1 MPRPRPDSVIALAP
15 ALARRQA
22 RARVGLAR
30 EQVGHLSDPEAQNTH
45 PPHTHPP
52 YAHPPLAPPPGPGRI
67 TLGFAQEEA
76 WLGGGLAAAG
86 LHEAW
91 AASPA
96 DAPAAL
102 AFALLLAELKR
113 QQTGQ
118 QIGAHPPPLLW
129 LREEKAGT
137 RDHPHAPGLAMLG
150 IDPNAITLLALPD
163 PRAVLR
169 AGLDCLREEGT
180 GASVLIELAGRQPLL
195 DLTASRRL
203 ALAAQANGAL
213 ALLLRRDAPVA
224 PSAAHSR
231 WQVAAATSSLPIGAG
246 TGSDTSFGRAP
257 SHPAFALT
265 LLRQR
270 GGRDGLHLFL
280 EWNCDTASFHERG
293 TDTVQPARASPDGQ
307 APLFGAGLAMVAG
320 AAGAARGAGAG

>member
-1 MPRPRPDSVIALAP
+1 MSRPHPDSVIALAP

-22 RARVGLAR
+22 RAAVGHAR
-30 EQVGHLSDPEAQNTH
+30 EQVERASCPEA
-45 PPHTHPP
+45 PG
-52 YAHPPLAPPPGPGRI
+52 APSSNDNRI
-67 TLGFAQEEA
+67 ALGFEQEEA

-113 QQTGQ
+113 RQAP
-118 QIGAHPPPLLW
+118 AHSPPLLW
-129 LREEKAGT
+129 LREETSRT
-137 RDHPHAPGLAMLG
+137 RDRPHAPGLAMLG
-150 IDPNAITLLALPD
+150 IDPGAITLLALPD

-169 AGLDCLREEGT
+169 AGLDCLREGGG

-203 ALAAQANGAL
+203 ALAARKNGAL
-213 ALLLRRDAPVA
+213 ALLLRGDATVA

-231 WQVAAATSSLPIGAG
+231 WQVAAAASAPPIGAA
-246 TGSDTSFGRAP
+246 SAPGR
-257 SHPAFALT
+257 PAFALT

-270 GGRDGLHLFL
+270 GGRDGLHLYL
-280 EWNCDTASFHERG
+280 EWNRDTACFHERG
-293 TDTVQPARASPDGQ
+293 WPLEAGNPAVQPPAVQPTAVQASGGQ
-307 APLFGAGLAMVAG
+307 PALFGARLAMATG
-320 AAGAARGAGAG
+320 AAGAARRAGAG

>member
-22 RARVGLAR
+22 RARVGQAR
-30 EQVGHLSDPEAQNTH
+30 EQVGHLPDPKAPDAH
-45 PPHTHPP
+45 PPHAP
-52 YAHPPLAPPPGPGRI
+52 PPLAPSPGVGRI
-67 TLGFAQEEA
+67 PLGFAREEA

-91 AASPA
+91 AATPA

-102 AFALLLAELKR
+102 AFALLLAELNRR
-113 QQTGQ
+113 QAERQT
-118 QIGAHPPPLLW
+118 GAHPPPLLW
-129 LREEKAGT
+129 LREDKAGT

-150 IDPNAITLLALPD
+150 IDPNAITLLTLPD

-213 ALLLRRDAPVA
+213 ALLLRQDAAVA

-231 WQVAAATSSLPIGAG
+231 WQVAAATSSPPIGAG
-246 TGSDTSFGRAP
+246 TGSGAGFGRAP
-257 SHPAFALT
+257 GQPAFALT

-293 TDTVQPARASPDGQ
+293 ADIIQPARPHLDGQ

-320 AAGAARGAGAG
+320 AAGAARRAGVG